1 MSSFEQKRNKQV
13 FEIIVILKM
22 IYIILSMIPI
32 ASFFNL
38 KKEIRSLVLMAIV
51 ISIMLITV
59 LAYFSW
65 IVIYTKNRI
74 NKSPQLLDYIE
85 TICMLVVFIFV
96 ILSTG
101 LQDSGYNLLSIF
113 IVLIGAIQFGRNY
126 SLRISIITT
135 LIILIIDFV
144 SIGPNKQVLSIYFEK
159 DLVLFSALFVTAF
172 ILGMYVD
179 IEREHTKELKNLAN
193 VDELTGLYNHRYF
206 QEFLQKSIDEA
217 DKKKQ
222 EV

>member
-22 IYIILSMIPI
+22 IYIILSMISI

-74 NKSPQLLDYIE
+74 NL
-85 TICMLVVFIFV
+85 
-96 ILSTG
+96 
-101 LQDSGYNLLSIF
+101 
-113 IVLIGAIQFGRNY
+113 NY
-126 SLRISIITT
+126 
-135 LIILIIDFV
+135 
-144 SIGPNKQVLSIYFEK
+144 
-159 DLVLFSALFVTAF
+159 
-172 ILGMYVD
+172 
-179 IEREHTKELKNLAN
+179 
-193 VDELTGLYNHRYF
+193 
-206 QEFLQKSIDEA
+206 
-217 DKKKQ
+217 
-222 EV
+222 